1 MFVGCIYRAGDQ
13 NLVEF
18 ITKMDEGF
26 LNCNL
31 ERWELIL
38 LVRVTGNSKTTK
50 DLIVVNNNHLIIL
63 SEVIFLYLSDHNWI
77 LYVFRAGVRKLP
89 AKGIES
95 RSFKNHVKGAFIRDL
110 SAESNI

>member
-38 LVRVTGNSKTTK
+38 LGNFSVDCNTLNDNTQT
-50 DLIVVNNNHLIIL
+50 
-63 SEVIFLYLSDHNWI
+63 S
-77 LYVFRAGVRKLP
+77 
-89 AKGIES
+89 GI
-95 RSFKNHVKGAFIRDL
+95 RI
-110 SAESNI
+110 